1 MKNIV
6 KIALICVV
14 VIASLLVPNVSNAM
28 SSHGYSVNLIYN
40 SIVAGT
46 ATEAEAQLIS
56 HNSDENY
63 DHVRVN
69 FDVQGPATPEIIAYE
84 DNGTPINVL
93 DYGYWG
99 PAEGFPI
106 YMGEYVNKTR
116 IVATFP
122 VPGTYTVKMD
132 LVDMDDSQA
141 VIASE
146 TYKINVGVRV
156 TVVTGDNQGTYVT
169 DGIGS
174 FDSLAIPE
182 PEKDGYIFAGW
193 YTDANFTT
201 ALDTTKDLTENT
213 TVYAKFEAANN
224 TQTGE
229 DESNTTGENTVVE
242 ENKGEKDETPKTGV
256 ANYAGIAVLVIAI
269 SAATL
274 FVIRKNRI

>member
-14 VIASLLVPNVSNAM
+14 VIASLLIPNVSNAM
-28 SSHGYSVNLIYN
+28 SSHGYSVNLMYNN

-56 HNSDENY
+56 HNSDTNY

-69 FDVQGPATPEIIAYE
+69 FDVTGPATPEIIAYE
-84 DNGTPINVL
+84 ANGTPINVM

-99 PAEGFPI
+99 PAEGFAL
-106 YMGEYVNKTR
+106 YMGDYINKTP
-116 IVATFP
+116 IKATFP
-122 VPGTYTVKMD
+122 VPGTYTIKMD
-132 LVDMDDSQA
+132 LVDMDNLQA

-146 TYKINVGVRV
+146 TYKINVGVKV
-156 TVVTGDNQGTYVT
+156 TVVAGDNQGTYVT

-201 ALDTTKDLTENT
+201 ALDTTKDLTENI
-213 TVYAKFEAANN
+213 TVYAKFEVSN
-224 TQTGE
+224 TETDE
-229 DESNTTGENTVVE
+229 EESNTTEENTVVE
-242 ENKGEKDETPKTGV
+242 DNKGEKDETPKTGV
-256 ANYAGIAVLVIAI
+256 ANYAGIAVIVIAI

-274 FVIRKNRI
+274 FIIRKNRI